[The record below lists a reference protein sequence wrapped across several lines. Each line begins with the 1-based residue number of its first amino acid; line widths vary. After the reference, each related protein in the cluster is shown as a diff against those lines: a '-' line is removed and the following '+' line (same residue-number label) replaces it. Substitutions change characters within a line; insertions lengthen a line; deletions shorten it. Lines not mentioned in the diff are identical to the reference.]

1 MNQQSKEGAP
11 LKRATKED
19 LVIWIKAV
27 YHSHVFHYRLPQA
40 ASIAALNPTIPS
52 PLTIKMAMIASLL
65 RSGQVP
71 DAEQLAKYLH
81 QITVLISPAN
91 ASLTF
96 KAFLRYRSVPE
107 VGKGGQLDESGSLYP
122 SRPHTREYCLWSSNL
137 EIFVEVPANLKDVCK
152 NALSNIPYLGTKDSL
167 VSCVSVQEISKP
179 DTQINKQLSTSE
191 IKSGVIWYL
200 ADFKSET
207 QVDLLDLIPTQRK
220 PEHYQMKPII
230 APIGTKHWGKSTL
243 YFVLSS
249 G

>member
-1 MNQQSKEGAP
+1 MAEEHK
-11 LKRATKED
+11 T
-19 LVIWIKAV
+19 VWIKAV
-27 YHSHVFHYRLPQA
+27 YHSHVFNYRLPQA
-40 ASIAALNPTIPS
+40 ASIAALNPSMPS

-65 RSGQVP
+65 RSGQVD
-71 DAEQLAKYLH
+71 DARELAKYLH
-81 QITVLISPAN
+81 QIIVLISPAD

-107 VGKGGQLDESGSLYP
+107 VGKGGKLDESGSLYP

-137 EIFVEVPANLKDVCK
+137 EISVEVPVNLKDVCK

-167 VSCVSVQEISKP
+167 VSCVSVQEIGKP
-179 DTQINKQLSTSE
+179 DTQISKQPSASE

-200 ADFKSET
+200 ADFKSGI
-207 QVDLLDLIPTQRK
+207 QLDLLDLIPTQRK

-230 APIGTKHWGKSTL
+230 TPMGTKHWGKSTL

-249 G
+249 S

>member
-1 MNQQSKEGAP
+1 MPSKGNES
-11 LKRATKED
+11 LKAKAEEHET
-19 LVIWIKAV
+19 VWIKAV

-40 ASIAALNPTIPS
+40 ASIAALNPSMPS
-52 PLTIKMAMIASLL
+52 PLTVKMAMIASLL
-65 RSGQVP
+65 RSGKVT
-71 DAEQLAKYLH
+71 DARQLAKYLH
-81 QITVLISPAN
+81 QIIVLISPAD

-137 EIFVEVPANLKDVCK
+137 EISVEVPANLKDTCK

-167 VSCVSVQEISKP
+167 VSCVSVQEIGKP
-179 DTQINKQLSTSE
+179 DNLIGKQPSASE
-191 IKSGVIWYL
+191 IKSGIIWYL
-200 ADFKSET
+200 ADFKSGV
-207 QVDLLDLIPTQRK
+207 QLDLLDLIPTQRK

-230 APIGTKHWGKSTL
+230 TPMGTKHWGKSTL

-249 G
+249 S